1 MILGICLKVA
11 YACWVVAYT
20 YLGVAYASLRRAD
33 FIELV
38 M

>member
-1 MILGICLKVA
+1 MILGVCLKVA

-20 YLGVAYASLRRAD
+20 YLGVAYASLRRVD